1 MLCCIIITILL
12 ILVISYKFNKIYEN
26 NIINIVLSKLEFI
39 PKHYKIIRKKNIIII
54 KCHHYSNLL
63 YCDIKHK
70 NIIIYNTFN
79 GTDYTKE
86 YKDLDNYDVNKTISI
101 VIFDI
106 IIDLTNKNYKMITS
120 YFTIINC
127 KNDLDNLYNKLI
139 DKLNSKSYYI
149 EINNI
154 YDNNLNFNNELD
166 ERIIEPIWKKQCTTY
181 SYKISENNFKMY
193 NCIGLKNESI
203 NIIIKN
209 DTNNDH
215 MIINS
220 MFNYLDNFN
229 ITISN
234 TIDTKPHIYNN
245 HGDIRLYK
253 ITGSFI

>member
-1 MLCCIIITILL
+1 M
-12 ILVISYKFNKIYEN
+12 
-26 NIINIVLSKLEFI
+26 
-39 PKHYKIIRKKNIIII
+39 
-54 KCHHYSNLL
+54 
-63 YCDIKHK
+63 
-70 NIIIYNTFN
+70 
-79 GTDYTKE
+79 
-86 YKDLDNYDVNKTISI
+86 
-101 VIFDI
+101 
-106 IIDLTNKNYKMITS
+106 
-120 YFTIINC
+120 
-127 KNDLDNLYNKLI
+127 
-139 DKLNSKSYYI
+139 
-149 EINNI
+149 
-154 YDNNLNFNNELD
+154 D
-166 ERIIEPIWKKQCTTY
+166 ERIIEPILKKQCTTN